1 MCFHVLDMKN
11 NPFEI
16 VNDDLLDMKKKF
28 EQLETAYLSENVAA
42 AGLCWISSSA
52 LTFAAENGLI
62 LSETSSSI

>member
-1 MCFHVLDMKN
+1 MKN

-42 AGLCWISSSA
+42 AGLC
-52 LTFAAENGLI
+52 
-62 LSETSSSI
+62 